1 MHFER
6 NHHSQRMRQ
15 DLHQAWVAVRN
26 NGTIVC
32 GQCTCIAGTS
42 VTCSHIIALLYN
54 VNFAVPSG
62 YTNLACTSVPCG
74 WNHSTCKDVQPGK
87 VIEIMEIRKNKTS
100 RNGNDEAR
108 GIIKDAW
115 GAPDPRKEGQQ
126 EISESK
132 KTHFLKGLEQTR
144 PTAQILKSMESCLH
158 RQPRNQLYI
167 TECAEN
173 FSSSFNEQEQ

>member
-1 MHFER
+1 
-6 NHHSQRMRQ
+6 
-15 DLHQAWVAVRN
+15 
-26 NGTIVC
+26 
-32 GQCTCIAGTS
+32 
-42 VTCSHIIALLYN
+42 
-54 VNFAVPSG
+54 
-62 YTNLACTSVPCG
+62 
-74 WNHSTCKDVQPGK
+74 
-87 VIEIMEIRKNKTS
+87 MEIRKNKTS

-132 KTHFLKGLEQTR
+132 KTHFLKGLEQT
-144 PTAQILKSMESCLH
+144 MESCLH
-158 RQPRNQLYI
+158 RQPRNKLYI